1 MIKKIRKL
9 IWKLLGVNYDS
20 LLRKTDYIMLKE
32 DKYTEKGEGTYDNGA
47 KVWRWSDETLKI
59 GKYCS
64 IAYNVNFILDDGFHG
79 LSPVSSYPFINDL
92 TEEKELADIKKSF
105 VRKKGITIGND
116 VWIGM
121 NAIILP
127 GVNIGN
133 GAVIGAGSVV
143 SKDVPDYAI
152 VGGVPAKILKM
163 KYSED
168 EVKKF
173 LKIAWWNWGK
183 DKINK
188 NKRFFYLSVDEF
200 LDKFS

>member
-1 MIKKIRKL
+1 
-9 IWKLLGVNYDS
+9 
-20 LLRKTDYIMLKE
+20 
-32 DKYTEKGEGTYDNGA
+32 
-47 KVWRWSDETLKI
+47 
-59 GKYCS
+59 
-64 IAYNVNFILDDGFHG
+64 
-79 LSPVSSYPFINDL
+79 
-92 TEEKELADIKKSF
+92 
-105 VRKKGITIGND
+105 
-116 VWIGM
+116 M

-143 SKDVPDYAI
+143 SKDVPDYAL

-188 NKRFFYLSVDEF
+188 NKRFFYLSVEEF